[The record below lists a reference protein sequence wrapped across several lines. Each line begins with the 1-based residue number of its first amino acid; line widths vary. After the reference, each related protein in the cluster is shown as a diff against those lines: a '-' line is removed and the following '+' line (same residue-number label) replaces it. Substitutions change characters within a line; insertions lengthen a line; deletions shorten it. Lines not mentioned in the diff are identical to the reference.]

1 MQRDTWVCLKCK
13 YKWVNSYKKDSGV
26 CTLCGSCRLYCFKI
40 IKSQKKE
47 IGVIA
52 PLT

>member
-1 MQRDTWVCLKCK
+1 MQRDNWVRLKCK
-13 YKWVNSYKKDSGV
+13 YKWVNSHKKDSRV
-26 CTLCGSCRLYCFKI
+26 YPLCGSCIIYCLKT